1 MPAGAAPPAAPPP
14 RHAERLP
21 RVLIVEDQE
30 RVAKALAVLLELEGF
45 ASVVARSPQAAVAC
59 LSAGGFDLV
68 LQDMNFSAGATSGD
82 EGRRLFDRIRAAH
95 PGLPLILLTAWGQ
108 VEAAVGLMRAGAADY
123 LEKPWDDAKLLA
135 SVRRALAGA
144 HPAAEVRHQAGE
156 PGDVAARARL
166 AAEHDLCGLVYASRA
181 MHEVVALA
189 ARVAASE
196 VSVLITGESGTGKE
210 KLAEILHANS
220 PRRGRPLVRVDAGA
234 LPETLLEAE
243 LFGAEPGAFTGIT
256 RRRVGRFEA
265 ADGGSLLLDEIGN
278 LPLAGQAKLLRVL
291 QSGRLE
297 RLGSSQTLAVD
308 VRVVAAT
315 NADLHRAIAAGTFR
329 EDLYYRLAVIEIEV
343 PPLARRREDVL
354 PLAAHFLAGVES
366 RPGPPAALSDEA
378 RRALEEHDWPGNVRE
393 LEHWMESAVVLSK
406 DGVVG
411 AEDLPARRV
420 AVARPGVAGGA
431 VAASAAGAGV
441 AGDAGVVGAGGSS
454 ADAVGISSELSLDE
468 AVRAYVEA
476 VLAKTGGNKA
486 EAARRLKIGRN
497 TLSRILKGGGLE

>member
-1 MPAGAAPPAAPPP
+1 M
-14 RHAERLP
+14 
-21 RVLIVEDQE
+21 
-30 RVAKALAVLLELEGF
+30 AKALAVLLELSGL
-45 ASVVARSPQAAVAC
+45 ASVVARSPEAALAC
-59 LSAGGFDLV
+59 LAAGGFDLV
-68 LQDMNFSAGATSGD
+68 LQDMNFSPGATSGE
-82 EGRRLFDRIRAAH
+82 EGLRLFDRIRADH

-108 VEAAVGLMRAGAADY
+108 LEAAVRLMRAGAADY
-123 LEKPWDDAKLLA
+123 IEKPWDDGKLLS
-135 SVRRALAGA
+135 SVRGALAGERR
-144 HPAAEVRHQAGE
+144 AAADHRGTADAAADATG
-156 PGDVAARARL
+156 GVAADRARL
-166 AAEHDLCGLVYASRA
+166 AAAHDLCGVVYASRA

-210 KLAEILHANS
+210 RLAEILHANS

-256 RRRVGRFEA
+256 RLRVGRFEA

-308 VRVVAAT
+308 VRVIAAT

-354 PLAAHFLAGVES
+354 PLAVHFLAGLEA
-366 RPGPPAALSDEA
+366 GHDGPAAFSADA

-393 LEHWMESAVVLSK
+393 LRNRIQRAALLASSATIRPEDLGLPA
-406 DGVVG
+406 DRARRVVG
-411 AEDLPARRV
+411 DLPAGVTTDPPADEPEERRRIEALLV
-420 AVARPGVAGGA
+420 DCG
-431 VAASAAGAGV
+431 
-441 AGDAGVVGAGGSS
+441 GVVSQA
-454 ADAVGISSELSLDE
+454 AD
-468 AVRAYVEA
+468 
-476 VLAKTGGNKA
+476 
-486 EAARRLKIGRN
+486 RLG
-497 TLSRILKGGGLE
+497 LSRQALYRRMERLGIVLERRPRP

>member
-1 MPAGAAPPAAPPP
+1 M
-14 RHAERLP
+14 
-21 RVLIVEDQE
+21 
-30 RVAKALAVLLELEGF
+30 
-45 ASVVARSPQAAVAC
+45 
-59 LSAGGFDLV
+59 
-68 LQDMNFSAGATSGD
+68 
-82 EGRRLFDRIRAAH
+82 
-95 PGLPLILLTAWGQ
+95 
-108 VEAAVGLMRAGAADY
+108 
-123 LEKPWDDAKLLA
+123 
-135 SVRRALAGA
+135 RRALAGA

-393 LEHWMESAVVLSK
+393 LRNRIQRAAL
-406 DGVVG
+406 
-411 AEDLPARRV
+411 L
-420 AVARPGVAGGA
+420 AGGA
-431 VAASAAGAGV
+431 AIRPADLGLGGGTASRASGPAEPVASPAPAGGRGAAGAPGDEP
-441 AGDAGVVGAGGSS
+441 GDADAGEAGERRRIEALLVDCGGVV
-454 ADAVGISSELSLDE
+454 SL
-468 AVRAYVEA
+468 A
-476 VLAKTGGNKA
+476 
-486 EAARRLKIGRN
+486 AARLG
-497 TLSRILKGGGLE
+497 LSRQALYRRMERLGIVLERRPRP